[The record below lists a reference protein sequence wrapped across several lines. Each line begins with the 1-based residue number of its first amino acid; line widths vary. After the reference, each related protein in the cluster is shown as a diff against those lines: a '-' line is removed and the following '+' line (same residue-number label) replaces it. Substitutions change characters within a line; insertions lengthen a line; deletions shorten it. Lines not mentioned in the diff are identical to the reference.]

1 MNKFKFTF
9 AAVLLTLSLSV
20 TAFSRGG
27 TISTTS
33 AGTISTTSAGTISTT
48 AAGTISTTRTG
59 TISTT
64 AGTISTTRD
73 RSGIGS
79 RVKVDSWGLIYLLYA
94 FYQVW

>member
-1 MNKFKFTF
+1 MTKFKSTF

-48 AAGTISTTRTG
+48 S
-59 TISTT
+59 

-73 RSGIGS
+73 RSLIGS
-79 RVKVDSWGLIYLLYA
+79 RIKADSWGLMDLLYA
-94 FYQVW
+94 FYQLW